1 MAVRWSSEN
10 VVAEHRDLQ
19 ANAMA
24 LDWRGEYTL
33 LAGRRNLALI
43 SLDKPSEVV
52 KRVSRTR
59 QKYDVTAAEWN
70 PIQSQGHT
78 FVLASG
84 ERAEI
89 CQWTEGSLNGT
100 TSLRAHTRTITD
112 LNWHR
117 FDPHI
122 LATCSIDT
130 FVHIWDTRETRK
142 PVASLSAIAGA
153 SQVKWNKLNRNFLA
167 SGHDCNIRVWDN
179 RKTSQPAQYI
189 AAHLSKIQGLDWSPN
204 HENHLVTSSNDCT
217 VKFFDVTNPRKAEN
231 FINTP
236 SPVWR
241 ARYTPFGEGVVTVV
255 VPQLRRGENSLL
267 LWSVTEMSSPVHTF
281 VGHSDVVLEFEW
293 RQNTHNPGEH
303 QLVTWARD
311 HSLRIWKIDQQLQRL
326 CGHDAD
332 DDAAFVESTD
342 SEFANEAAPAQGEA
356 QCDVERFIEKDV
368 KDAEENIMDL
378 EEDTELKCTP
388 KSAENT
394 QDISHENSPEV
405 GSAGDAPQMSTNEV
419 AQTMNDEATGESV
432 TVNATILQPVASF
445 SNTMPTPCRTNTA
458 VVGSSSTLPSGSVS
472 VGQPMSL
479 QQEFSLLNT
488 SLDNSQVNSVE
499 VVGGGAK
506 ILADA
511 GDRTQGQQVTKPAGE
526 EGILETRLENIACE
540 ETRSHDGDG
549 SGLVTAVENLE
560 QDLKISNLDMCH
572 INLMDNK
579 KSVFDV
585 YNEDIISCHV
595 KPVASLNNELG
606 DFQRG
611 ITCDVTRQLALKKT
625 SNEIKP
631 LPTSYF
637 TGLETSNHDL
647 ISKVNFDTSSMCI
660 IKVKSLTN
668 YPELKSHE
676 EEQRD
681 YANKEESPVRIS
693 VNSEGGNQ
701 FPIQP
706 ATQDSESLVLMP
718 GDLEASLLR
727 ETREHDSSNS
737 SGVSIISLSPEAPSV
752 LETEIEKRL
761 CQVTAKHRSHTVALT
776 INFPLTYPRQHTP
789 IFRFSYG
796 TTIDY
801 ACKTELLKVLKN
813 TASQYQRKRKACLEP
828 CIRVFV
834 IQLKLLLGDDRMNS
848 VDPQLGSGY
857 PGQVYGSYQDHR
869 VPFPRTSGARF
880 SSAGILVCFARPTF
894 MKKGSSRTES
904 ATPRSLSA
912 LGAYITN
919 FMPQISGTVPTSPK
933 YNYMYPAISHSPS
946 AEQSISISN
955 YYYQDKKVKSKRGKN
970 EEEAGRSFK
979 AGSVLIYD
987 VKSLMP
993 FSKDLGASYVL
1004 DENDIVGTCT
1014 RNRDAAA
1021 AVSRKDL
1028 VQVWSLA
1035 AATASL
1041 GSDSSTNASD
1051 YTDSPWT
1058 HHPFARKLI
1067 NSILDH
1073 YLTLNDVQT
1082 ATMLCCVF
1090 GTKTEPQN
1098 TAYMRKG
1105 RTESNSHLLL
1115 DRFWRKTGGSPYNT
1129 IHCLSLEGWD
1139 TCTVRHNRSNSE
1151 GSLSEAARPSQ
1162 EVDLPALE
1170 STDTLQK
1177 TSARFLDCN
1186 RSQQFDEMKRAYAD
1200 ILYRWGLLQQRAMIL
1215 KYLQVQPPA
1224 HKGVE
1229 FQTDCVH
1236 CGQSAKGPQCLYCRR
1251 FSFSCAICHV
1261 AVKGASNFCVVCGHG
1276 GHAYHLLEWFRD
1288 HNECPTGCGCD
1299 CIDEMDNLFR

>member
-43 SLDKPSEVV
+43 SLDKPSEVL
-52 KRVSRTR
+52 KRVSRTQ

-70 PIQSQGHT
+70 PTQAQGHT

-117 FDPHI
+117 SDPHL

-142 PVASLSAIAGA
+142 PIASLSAIAGA
-153 SQVKWNKLNRNFLA
+153 SQVKWNKLNQNFLA
-167 SGHDCNIRVWDN
+167 SGHDCDIRVWDN

-189 AAHLSKIQGLDWSPN
+189 SAHLSKIQGLDWSPN

-217 VKFFDVTNPRKAEN
+217 VKFFDITNPRKAEN
-231 FINTP
+231 FINTL

-241 ARYTPFGEGVVTVV
+241 ARYTPFGEGVITVV

-267 LWSVTEMSSPVHTF
+267 LWSVTDMSSPVHTF

-293 RQNTHNPGEH
+293 RQNSNNPGEH

-326 CGHDAD
+326 CGHDTEEETTLA
-332 DDAAFVESTD
+332 ESTD
-342 SEFANEAAPAQGEA
+342 SEFANEVTPVQGESEY
-356 QCDVERFIEKDV
+356 DMEKGVEKDIQLDMV
-368 KDAEENIMDL
+368 
-378 EEDTELKCTP
+378 ELK
-388 KSAENT
+388 KDMKQIESSHAETDLNPNKDT
-394 QDISHENSPEV
+394 ISKVESDENGCILEPSETLEKISPENSPETV
-405 GSAGDAPQMSTNEV
+405 LTVETTEAPQIPSNEIDTLNNV
-419 AQTMNDEATGESV
+419 QLSEDSAIANASSV
-432 TVNATILQPVASF
+432 LQPVASF
-445 SNTMPTPCRTNTA
+445 PNAVPAPSKANNTA
-458 VVGSSSTLPSGSVS
+458 VSISSTLPSGSLAS
-472 VGQPMSL
+472 GQPMSL

-488 SLDNSQVNSVE
+488 SLDSSQVNSVE
-499 VVGGGAK
+499 VV
-506 ILADA
+506 
-511 GDRTQGQQVTKPAGE
+511 
-526 EGILETRLENIACE
+526 
-540 ETRSHDGDG
+540 
-549 SGLVTAVENLE
+549 
-560 QDLKISNLDMCH
+560 
-572 INLMDNK
+572 
-579 KSVFDV
+579 
-585 YNEDIISCHV
+585 
-595 KPVASLNNELG
+595 
-606 DFQRG
+606 
-611 ITCDVTRQLALKKT
+611 
-625 SNEIKP
+625 
-631 LPTSYF
+631 
-637 TGLETSNHDL
+637 
-647 ISKVNFDTSSMCI
+647 
-660 IKVKSLTN
+660 
-668 YPELKSHE
+668 
-676 EEQRD
+676 
-681 YANKEESPVRIS
+681 
-693 VNSEGGNQ
+693 
-701 FPIQP
+701 
-706 ATQDSESLVLMP
+706 
-718 GDLEASLLR
+718 
-727 ETREHDSSNS
+727 
-737 SGVSIISLSPEAPSV
+737 
-752 LETEIEKRL
+752 TEIEKRL
-761 CQVTAKHRSHTVALT
+761 CQVTAKHRSHTVCLT

-789 IFRFSYG
+789 IFRFTYG

-801 ACKTELLKVLKN
+801 SCKSELLKVLKN
-813 TASQYQRKRKACLEP
+813 TASQYLRKRKACLEP

-834 IQLKLLLGDDRMNS
+834 IQLKAILGDERMNS
-848 VDPQLGSGY
+848 VEAPLSGGY

-894 MKKGSSRTES
+894 MRKGSSRTES
-904 ATPRSLSA
+904 STPRSLSA
-912 LGAYITN
+912 LGASITN
-919 FMPQISGTVPTSPK
+919 FMLQISSTVPTSPK
-933 YNYMYPAISHSPS
+933 YNYMCPTSNHSPS
-946 AEQSISISN
+946 TEQSISISN
-955 YYYQDKKVKSKRGKN
+955 YYYQDKKVKSKRGKS
-970 EEEAGRSFK
+970 EDEAGRSFR
-979 AGSVLIYD
+979 AGNVLVYD

-993 FSKDLGASYVL
+993 LSKDLGASYML
-1004 DENDIVGTCT
+1004 DENDIVGTCAH
-1014 RNRDAAA
+1014 NRDAAA
-1021 AVSRKDL
+1021 AVGRKDL

-1035 AATASL
+1035 AATASIGPGL
-1041 GSDSSTNASD
+1041 STNASE

-1073 YLTLNDVQT
+1073 YLFLNDVQT

-1098 TAYMRKG
+1098 TAYPRKG

-1129 IHCLSLEGWD
+1129 IHCLSLEGWGP
-1139 TCTVRHNRSNSE
+1139 CIVKHNRSNSE
-1151 GSLSEAARPSQ
+1151 GSLSEVARPSQ

-1170 STDTLQK
+1170 ATDTLQK
-1177 TSARFLDCN
+1177 SSARFLDSN

-1200 ILYRWGLLQQRAMIL
+1200 ILYRWGLLEQRAMIM

-1251 FSFSCAICHV
+1251 FSFSCSICHV

-1276 GHAYHLLEWFRD
+1276 GHAYHVLEWFRD
-1288 HNECPTGCGCD
+1288 HSECPTGCGCD
-1299 CIDEMDNLFR
+1299 CIEEMDQLFR

>member
-499 VVGGGAK
+499 VV
-506 ILADA
+506 
-511 GDRTQGQQVTKPAGE
+511 
-526 EGILETRLENIACE
+526 
-540 ETRSHDGDG
+540 
-549 SGLVTAVENLE
+549 
-560 QDLKISNLDMCH
+560 
-572 INLMDNK
+572 
-579 KSVFDV
+579 
-585 YNEDIISCHV
+585 
-595 KPVASLNNELG
+595 
-606 DFQRG
+606 
-611 ITCDVTRQLALKKT
+611 
-625 SNEIKP
+625 
-631 LPTSYF
+631 
-637 TGLETSNHDL
+637 
-647 ISKVNFDTSSMCI
+647 
-660 IKVKSLTN
+660 
-668 YPELKSHE
+668 
-676 EEQRD
+676 
-681 YANKEESPVRIS
+681 
-693 VNSEGGNQ
+693 
-701 FPIQP
+701 
-706 ATQDSESLVLMP
+706 
-718 GDLEASLLR
+718 
-727 ETREHDSSNS
+727 
-737 SGVSIISLSPEAPSV
+737 
-752 LETEIEKRL
+752 TEIEKRL

>member
-1 MAVRWSSEN
+1 MHRDLWGGIHGDLQGGMHGDLLGDMHRDLRVVFTGTSGWHAQGPSEWHAQEPR
-10 VVAEHRDLQ
+10 VAFTGTSGVASTGTMVACMVTSRVACTGTSKVACTGTSGWRSQGPSGWHAPEPSGWHAQGLWGCVDGDLQSGMQRDLRVAFTRTSGWHAQGPLGWHAQGPRGGVQKDIRSGMHRDLQ
-19 ANAMA
+19 GGVHRDLQDGGVRGPPLWHAQEPQGGMHRDLGVVCTGTSRAALNPYGSFNARHCGSSILHLLSANAMA

-43 SLDKPSEVV
+43 SLNKPSEVV

-117 FDPHI
+117 FDPHV

-153 SQVKWNKLNRNFLA
+153 SQVKWNKLNHNFLA

-217 VKFFDVTNPRKAEN
+217 VKFFNITNPRKAEN
-231 FINTP
+231 FINTL

-267 LWSVTEMSSPVHTF
+267 LWSVTDMSAPVHTF

-293 RQNTHNPGEH
+293 RQNTNNPGEH

-311 HSLRIWKIDQQLQRL
+311 QSLRIWKIDQHLQRL
-326 CGHDAD
+326 CGHDIE
-332 DDAAFVESTD
+332 DDAAFAESTD
-342 SEFANEAAPAQGEA
+342 SEFANEAAPVQGESE
-356 QCDVERFIEKDV
+356 CDMEKFDEKD
-368 KDAEENIMDL
+368 KTGEQ
-378 EEDTELKCTP
+378 DTLDPVQDTKQQCTQQN
-388 KSAENT
+388 AENT
-394 QDISHENSPEV
+394 ERASHENSPEI
-405 GSAGDAPQMSTNEV
+405 GLATSDAPQTYDELQGSLTND
-419 AQTMNDEATGESV
+419 QFTGDTGTANVPVLPPV
-432 TVNATILQPVASF
+432 TSF
-445 SNTMPTPCRTNTA
+445 LNTVSAPIRTNHN
-458 VVGSSSTLPSGSVS
+458 VVSLTSTLPSGGISA
-472 VGQPMSL
+472 GQPMSL

-499 VVGGGAK
+499 VV
-506 ILADA
+506 
-511 GDRTQGQQVTKPAGE
+511 
-526 EGILETRLENIACE
+526 
-540 ETRSHDGDG
+540 
-549 SGLVTAVENLE
+549 
-560 QDLKISNLDMCH
+560 
-572 INLMDNK
+572 
-579 KSVFDV
+579 
-585 YNEDIISCHV
+585 
-595 KPVASLNNELG
+595 
-606 DFQRG
+606 
-611 ITCDVTRQLALKKT
+611 
-625 SNEIKP
+625 
-631 LPTSYF
+631 
-637 TGLETSNHDL
+637 
-647 ISKVNFDTSSMCI
+647 
-660 IKVKSLTN
+660 
-668 YPELKSHE
+668 
-676 EEQRD
+676 
-681 YANKEESPVRIS
+681 
-693 VNSEGGNQ
+693 
-701 FPIQP
+701 
-706 ATQDSESLVLMP
+706 
-718 GDLEASLLR
+718 
-727 ETREHDSSNS
+727 
-737 SGVSIISLSPEAPSV
+737 
-752 LETEIEKRL
+752 TEVEKRL
-761 CQVTAKHRSHTVALT
+761 CQVTAKHKNHTVCLN

-796 TTIDY
+796 TTIDIS
-801 ACKTELLKVLKN
+801 CKTDLLKVLKT
-813 TASQYQRKRKACLEP
+813 TASQYQRKHKACLEP

-834 IQLKLLLGDDRMNS
+834 NHLKELLGDDRLNS
-848 VDPQLGSGY
+848 IETPLGNGY
-857 PGQVYGSYQDHR
+857 SGQVYGSYQDHR

-880 SSAGILVCFARPTF
+880 SSAGLLVCFTRPMF

-904 ATPRSLSA
+904 STPRSLSA
-912 LGAYITN
+912 LGAYIKN
-919 FMPQISGTVPTSPK
+919 YMAQKSSTVPTSPK
-933 YNYMYPAISHSPS
+933 YSYIYPALSHSPS
-946 AEQSISISN
+946 IEHSVSISH
-955 YYYQDKKVKSKRGKN
+955 YYYQDKKFKSKRGKN
-970 EEEAGRSFK
+970 EDEVGRSFNV
-979 AGSVLIYD
+979 GSVLIYD

-993 FSKDLGASYVL
+993 LSRDLGASYVL
-1004 DENDIVGTCT
+1004 DENDIVGACLH
-1014 RNRDAAA
+1014 NRDAAA
-1021 AVSRKDL
+1021 AVGRRDL
-1028 VQVWSLA
+1028 VQLWSLA
-1035 AATASL
+1035 AATTSL
-1041 GSDSSTNASD
+1041 RPGLSINAWE
-1051 YTDSPWT
+1051 YTDSPWIL
-1058 HHPFARKLI
+1058 HPFARKLV

-1073 YLTLNDVQT
+1073 YVTMNDVQT
-1082 ATMLCCVF
+1082 VTMICCTF
-1090 GTKTEPQN
+1090 GMKMEPQN
-1098 TAYMRKG
+1098 TTYARKG
-1105 RTESNSHLLL
+1105 RAESNSHIPEYGSLKRNQRQTSVWAKL
-1115 DRFWRKTGGSPYNT
+1115 DRLSLLRGGKMGGSPYNT

-1151 GSLSEAARPSQ
+1151 GSLSEATRPQ

-1170 STDTLQK
+1170 STDTHQK
-1177 TSARFLDCN
+1177 NLARFLDCN
-1186 RSQQFDEMKRAYAD
+1186 RGHQFDEMKRAYAD
-1200 ILYRWGLLQQRAMIL
+1200 ILYRWGLLQQRAMVL

-1261 AVKGASNFCVVCGHG
+1261 AVKGASNFCIVCGHG

-1288 HNECPTGCGCD
+1288 HDECPTGCGCD
-1299 CIDEMDNLFR
+1299 CIEEMDHLFR

>member
-19 ANAMA
+19 ANSMA

-43 SLDKPSEVV
+43 SLDNPTEVV
-52 KRVSRTR
+52 KRVSRTQ

-70 PIQSQGHT
+70 PTQSHGHT

-100 TSLRAHTRTITD
+100 TTLRAHTRTITD

-117 FDPHI
+117 SDPN
-122 LATCSIDT
+122 LLSTCSIDT
-130 FVHIWDTRETRK
+130 FVYIWDTRETRK
-142 PVASLSAIAGA
+142 PISCLSAIAGA
-153 SQVKWNKLNRNFLA
+153 SQVKWNKLNQNLLA
-167 SGHDCNIRVWDN
+167 SGHDCDIRVWDN
-179 RKTSQPAQYI
+179 RKTSQPVQYI

-217 VKFFDVTNPRKAEN
+217 VKFFDITNPRKAEN
-231 FINTP
+231 FINTL

-267 LWSVTEMSSPVHTF
+267 LWSVTDMSSPVHTF

-293 RQNTHNPGEH
+293 RQNTNNPGEH

-311 HSLRIWKIDQQLQRL
+311 YSLRIWKIDQQLQRL
-326 CGHDAD
+326 CGHDTEEEM
-332 DDAAFVESTD
+332 AFAESTD
-342 SEFANEAAPAQGEA
+342 SEFAHEPAPTQSESECYMEKGTEKDLEKDDE
-356 QCDVERFIEKDV
+356 QDVAEVKKDIKQRCKQASTESIEKV
-368 KDAEENIMDL
+368 
-378 EEDTELKCTP
+378 
-388 KSAENT
+388 
-394 QDISHENSPEV
+394 SHENSPEI
-405 GSAGDAPQMSTNEV
+405 GSANEAPQISPNEL
-419 AQTMNDEATGESV
+419 NSV
-432 TVNATILQPVASF
+432 TNNHSVGDSALINASSGSQPLTNFPSV
-445 SNTMPTPCRTNTA
+445 MPTTSKVNNV
-458 VVGSSSTLPSGSVS
+458 VVGMSSTLPSGNLSS
-472 VGQPMSL
+472 GQPMSL

-499 VVGGGAK
+499 VV
-506 ILADA
+506 
-511 GDRTQGQQVTKPAGE
+511 
-526 EGILETRLENIACE
+526 
-540 ETRSHDGDG
+540 
-549 SGLVTAVENLE
+549 
-560 QDLKISNLDMCH
+560 
-572 INLMDNK
+572 
-579 KSVFDV
+579 
-585 YNEDIISCHV
+585 
-595 KPVASLNNELG
+595 
-606 DFQRG
+606 
-611 ITCDVTRQLALKKT
+611 
-625 SNEIKP
+625 
-631 LPTSYF
+631 
-637 TGLETSNHDL
+637 
-647 ISKVNFDTSSMCI
+647 
-660 IKVKSLTN
+660 
-668 YPELKSHE
+668 
-676 EEQRD
+676 
-681 YANKEESPVRIS
+681 
-693 VNSEGGNQ
+693 
-701 FPIQP
+701 
-706 ATQDSESLVLMP
+706 
-718 GDLEASLLR
+718 
-727 ETREHDSSNS
+727 
-737 SGVSIISLSPEAPSV
+737 
-752 LETEIEKRL
+752 TEIEKRL
-761 CQVTAKHRSHTVALT
+761 CQVTAKHRSHTVCLT

-789 IFRFSYG
+789 NFRFSFG

-801 ACKTELLKVLKN
+801 ACKAELLKVLKS
-813 TASQYQRKRKACLEP
+813 TASQYQRKHKACLEP

-834 IQLKLLLGDDRMNS
+834 IQLKALLGDDRMNS
-848 VDPQLGSGY
+848 VEAQLGSGY

-880 SSAGILVCFARPTF
+880 SSAGILVCFSRPTF

-904 ATPRSLSA
+904 STPRSLSA

-919 FMPQISGTVPTSPK
+919 FMPQMSGTVPTSPK
-933 YNYMYPAISHSPS
+933 YNYMYPAMSHSPS

-955 YYYQDKKVKSKRGKN
+955 YYYQDKKVKSKRGKS
-970 EEEAGRSFK
+970 EDEAGRSFK
-979 AGSVLIYD
+979 AGVVLIYD
-987 VKSLMP
+987 IKSLMP
-993 FSKDLGASYVL
+993 FSKDLGSSYVL
-1004 DENDIVGTCT
+1004 DENDVVGTCT
-1014 RNRDAAA
+1014 RNRDVAA
-1021 AVSRKDL
+1021 AVGRKDL

-1041 GSDSSTNASD
+1041 GPGLGTNTSE

-1090 GTKTEPQN
+1090 GTKTEPQS
-1098 TAYMRKG
+1098 TAYPRKG
-1105 RTESNSHLLL
+1105 RAEASSHIPEYGSLKQNQRQSFVWAKL
-1115 DRFWRKTGGSPYNT
+1115 DRLSLLRGGKTGGSPYNT
-1129 IHCLSLEGWD
+1129 IHCLNLEGWD
-1139 TCTVRHNRSNSE
+1139 TSMVRHNRSNSE

-1170 STDTLQK
+1170 ATDTFQK
-1177 TSARFLDCN
+1177 TSAKFLDCN

-1200 ILYRWGLLQQRAMIL
+1200 ILYRWGLLEQRAMIL
-1215 KYLQVQPPA
+1215 KYLQGQPPA

-1276 GHAYHLLEWFRD
+1276 GHAYHILEWFRD
-1288 HNECPTGCGCD
+1288 HSECPTGCGCD
-1299 CIDEMDNLFR
+1299 CIKEMDHLFR